1 MSNKTIDYESIF
13 DETLTLEEYK
23 DELRALLREHGVGI
37 VERRKIIRQ
46 KAQEF
51 RDRTRRRDMRS

>member
-1 MSNKTIDYESIF
+1 MSDKNIDYESIF
-13 DETLTLEEYK
+13 DKNITLEEYK
-23 DELRALLREHGVGI
+23 DRLVALLREHRVGI
-37 VERRKIIRQ
+37 VDRRKIIRQ